1 VTDTITSTYNADD
14 ELTQAVDAN
23 TGTTVYGYD
32 ANGSQT
38 SVTHTPNGTT
48 TPDSTTTNEYDLQGQ
63 LAGSQV
69 TTSAGTATTTYFYD
83 DSGNRTEETTT
94 SVSGTLTSVYYLV
107 DVNNPTGY
115 SQPIEQSST
124 PGTPQITYVWGAQLI
139 SEAYAQG
146 ATIPG
151 VGTASSPTTYYLL
164 QDAHGSTRLI
174 TDANGNI
181 VARYNYD
188 ASGNALGF
196 SAATALTTYLY
207 SSMPFDA
214 ASGNYYDHARF
225 YDSGTGS
232 FTQSDFGYA
241 GSLANPMS
249 DLSYMFAGGDPINM
263 LDLSGHFTIGGT
275 ISAIGDLAM
284 LVAVRLAPYANA
296 MNTARLVVGAA
307 TFISFAADPQAAQ
320 QFIATGGNPAEL
332 VDDLVATA
340 GRAGAADVV
349 VMGRSLLADAKALQ
363 LDATAEYQ
371 SLMGYISD
379 TSGGLFQQQ
388 VMGNLADAENEI
400 TYAAGAVNV
409 QPDLEVGTR
418 YGVADIKNV
427 VKITNSLQIKGFAS
441 LAAQNKLPFSLII
454 SPRTRYISGPV
465 ITAIRSSSGTIW
477 EFDPAGSTWTYIPF
491 PLKQGAPWTR

>member
-1 VTDTITSTYNADD
+1 MTDTITSTYNTDD

-83 DSGNRTEETTT
+83 DSGNRIEELTVAAGSTT
-94 SVSGTLTSVYYLV
+94 SVTTYYLV
-107 DVNNPTGY
+107 DANNPTGY

-124 PGTPQITYVWGAQLI
+124 PGTPQITYIWGAQLI
-139 SEAYAQG
+139 GETYATG

-164 QDAHGSTRLI
+164 QDAHGSTRLV

-188 ASGNALGF
+188 GFGNALGF

-207 SSMPFDA
+207 SSMPYDA

-232 FTQSDFGYA
+232 FTQSDYGYS
-241 GSLANPMS
+241 GSLANPMT
-249 DLSYMFAGGDPINM
+249 DLPYAFTGGDPINM
-263 LDLSGHFTIGGT
+263 LDLSGHGFMDLMVSLSIQAIFTAISVPALAGATSLLTGGGFWGGVGNG
-275 ISAIGDLAM
+275 SVAGLAIGF
-284 LVAVRLAPYANA
+284 LVIKDGGLGSAKFWDDFSGILFDTALGTALDSLVLWAKDPEKFNFTPRLANDLFWQNLTTFSEAA
-296 MNTARLVVGAA
+296 SLKVGFDSSFDAA
-307 TFISFAADPQAAQ
+307 
-320 QFIATGGNPAEL
+320 
-332 VDDLVATA
+332 VATA
-340 GRAGAADVV
+340 GT
-349 VMGRSLLADAKALQ
+349 RSLIDSPALFLSLKSNLQDELTGKPTDWAATRNEAFIVLVDTILTFAKGYVNEGLPSIANLPEPVATIAKFEIWGGWDAL
-363 LDATAEYQ
+363 LR
-371 SLMGYISD
+371 G
-379 TSGGLFQQQ
+379 
-388 VMGNLADAENEI
+388 
-400 TYAAGAVNV
+400 
-409 QPDLEVGTR
+409 
-418 YGVADIKNV
+418 
-427 VKITNSLQIKGFAS
+427 IKG
-441 LAAQNKLPFSLII
+441 
-454 SPRTRYISGPV
+454 
-465 ITAIRSSSGTIW
+465 
-477 EFDPAGSTWTYIPF
+477 
-491 PLKQGAPWTR
+491 